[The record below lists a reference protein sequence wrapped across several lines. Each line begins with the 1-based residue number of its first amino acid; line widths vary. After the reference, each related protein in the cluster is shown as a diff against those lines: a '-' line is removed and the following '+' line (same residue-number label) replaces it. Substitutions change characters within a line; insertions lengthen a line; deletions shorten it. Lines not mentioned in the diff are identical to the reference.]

1 VVPRYLAVIG
11 SLLDFAGPRIAG
23 RFRKALFRP
32 LSGVVAASLYRRVT
46 GISRLEATLGGA
58 VAGCLYRLTIYGLE
72 NLPKHGFLLV
82 ANHPCVFDVA
92 CSTINRTQLRH
103 AISSEAVA
111 KRLENFAWPKDAC
124 RLEEVTSRLK
134 TGHVLVEGAENLC
147 W

>member
-72 NLPKHGFLLV
+72 NLPKHGFMLV
-82 ANHPCVFDVA
+82 ANHPCVFDIEGRV
-92 CSTINRTQLRH
+92 
-103 AISSEAVA
+103 
-111 KRLENFAWPKDAC
+111 
-124 RLEEVTSRLK
+124 SRLSELWQMPLAP
-134 TGHVLVEGAENLC
+134 HDINDRID
-147 W
+147 